1 MLAEETAADPVLR
14 TQFESIAAL
23 ALNPDDLYCDDEDT
37 SAVTEQQVEAVR
49 TSDIGRMLLRMN
61 AVAQQTRMT
70 RGLLLTLV
78 VRFYAANGMRQRFP
92 RRRRTNDE
100 TEIQYLANLRLW
112 RSPALV
118 ADGGREG
125 PNSLQNAHKDE
136 LLAVASEFFDTRCR
150 CIWFERMLVE
160 AIVATEVY
168 TLREEWRS
176 NPFLSTGRQT
186 IVWTAL
192 VSFAYESSK
201 GISPRYDIYLWF
213 AWLVYVLC
221 RVALIAGLGIA
232 AVYLV
237 DKGQEIWGYLTGIA
251 AAILAMNLIGQY
263 VVRKIAW
270 WAAVARGDAATARGD
285 TAGLLQRALSAHFQV
300 SQVNMNPHLVREMLT
315 ACVSRGL
322 GIDPIVFSYLDRA
335 IASGE
340 ARWAPHD

>member
-23 ALNPDDLYCDDEDT
+23 ALNPSALYFDDENT
-37 SAVTEQQVEAVR
+37 NAVSEQQVESVR

-61 AVAQQTRMT
+61 AVAQQTRIT
-70 RGLLLTLV
+70 RGSLLNLV

-92 RRRRTNDE
+92 RSWRTNDE

-112 RSPALV
+112 RSPILIGG
-118 ADGGREG
+118 DGREG
-125 PNSLQNAHKDE
+125 PNSLQHAHKDE

-160 AIVATEVY
+160 AIVSTEVY

-192 VSFAYESSK
+192 VSFAYEWSK
-201 GISPRYDIYLWF
+201 GVSPRYDIYLWF

-232 AVYLV
+232 AAYLV
-237 DKGQEIWGYLTGIA
+237 DNGHEIWGYLTGIA
-251 AAILAMNLIGQY
+251 AAVLAINFVGQY

-270 WAAVARGDAATARGD
+270 WAAIARGDAATARGGILRVCF
-285 TAGLLQRALSAHFQV
+285 TGRLAR
-300 SQVNMNPHLVREMLT
+300 T
-315 ACVSRGL
+315 SRCHK
-322 GIDPIVFSYLDRA
+322 ST
-335 IASGE
+335 
-340 ARWAPHD
+340 